1 MLRTVVSNGQPSPTL
16 TEKANKHPEH
26 QRAIMKPQKWVEGA
40 ASGLYDH
47 LECHDG
53 ILYNDALFT
62 HFRSY

>member
-26 QRAIMKPQKWVEGA
+26 QRAIMKPQKWVAGA
-40 ASGLYDH
+40 AYGLYDH

-53 ILYNDALFT
+53 IL
-62 HFRSY
+62 